1 MGVLQLR
8 KGCVCW
14 LYASFC
20 HCSEP
25 SIFFSNPW
33 LSFFFLL
40 WLFFYYCSNREKNI
54 HCFIE
59 SLLLQELATR
69 GVDFLLLHFSHLETM
84 ADTTTSG
91 PAEDLSVQ
99 DVAHEEAVAQSETGN
114 GPVELADAA
123 TSQPENEGQNTQVEV
138 INLSSSEPNPFD
150 VLGFDL
156 SEPRTLTIDDFMVIP
171 TATVKWEN
179 LTPEQ
184 RRAYEQVGF
193 DASGHKHSEIRCM
206 KVLDGTSET
215 SWAELTD
222 EQRGVAMELGCDSL
236 GIRHEMGRLATIAN
250 RALLKDPDIKKKRWH
265 LLTPAQQTSATMLGH
280 DNGGGIWNARVS
292 SEWCENG
299 VSPQS
304 SLQNPFALPKGAE
317 SVIRIARNMG
327 IGFSGTGICMK
338 KLSLDTDEDVVAAT
352 RLLPQV
358 EPAGAAADQQPA
370 VAGRAD
376 VPDAVFEQGDEVVPQ
391 TPQND
396 KPPRRQ
402 PTPQELGRVPSA
414 DVGVDV
420 VVYAT
425 PEKRFDPT
433 GMTVEEITQKCTK
446 LEITVTEPG
455 TIGMRWDDSESGIV
469 AGVTEGLPAH
479 RLGVRPGCQ
488 VVAVQGQWVEKV
500 EAFDV
505 LMDHV
510 TERPFKVK
518 FKLP

>member
-1 MGVLQLR
+1 
-8 KGCVCW
+8 
-14 LYASFC
+14 
-20 HCSEP
+20 
-25 SIFFSNPW
+25 
-33 LSFFFLL
+33 
-40 WLFFYYCSNREKNI
+40 
-54 HCFIE
+54 
-59 SLLLQELATR
+59 
-69 GVDFLLLHFSHLETM
+69 M
-84 ADTTTSG
+84 ADTTATGST
-91 PAEDLSVQ
+91 ENLSALDTAQ
-99 DVAHEEAVAQSETGN
+99 EAVAQSETGSE
-114 GPVELADAA
+114 PVDHADSAA
-123 TSQPENEGQNTQVEV
+123 TNESENDNQSTQVEV

-156 SEPRTLTIDDFMVIP
+156 SEARTLTIDDFMTIP
-171 TATVKWEN
+171 TANVKWEN
-179 LTPEQ
+179 LTAEQ

-215 SWAELTD
+215 SWADLTE

-317 SVIRIARNMG
+317 SVIRIANNMG
-327 IGFSGTGICMK
+327 IGFSSAGIRMK
-338 KLSLDTDEDVVAAT
+338 DLCLDTDEDVVAAT
-352 RLLPQV
+352 RLLPQAQ
-358 EPAGAAADQQPA
+358 PAAAVPDQQSEA
-370 VAGRAD
+370 SGRAD
-376 VPDAVFEQGDEVVPQ
+376 APEAAPAQGDEVVPQ
-391 TPQND
+391 LPQSD

-402 PTPQELGRVPSA
+402 PTPQELGRVSSA

-433 GMTVEEITQKCTK
+433 GMAIEEITQKCTK

-500 EAFDV
+500 EAFDI